1 MAAIGW
7 PLRMLRAHPRLSV
20 ALLCGGLVAW
30 LAAAVYPVSQL
41 TANLLGWNAGAGL
54 YLLLAA
60 YMMRQCDE
68 DRIHRHALVQD
79 EGRRVL
85 LVLVAVSALVCL
97 LAIVAELSA
106 ARSLHGAQR
115 IGHVALCALTIVSS
129 WLFTQTMFALH
140 YAHSYFLALRRQQ
153 PPGLDFPGPQ
163 RPGYSDFFYFSVVIG
178 TSGQTA
184 DVAFSNAAMR
194 RIGTWHCMLSFAF
207 NTTVLALMINIAAS
221 LM

>member
-30 LAAAVYPVSQL
+30 LAGSFYPVSQL

-60 YMMRQCDE
+60 YMMRQSDE
-68 DRIHRHALVQD
+68 DKIHQHALVQA
-79 EGRRVL
+79 EGRSLLLL
-85 LVLVAVSALVCL
+85 LVAASALVCL
-97 LAIVAELSA
+97 LAIVAELSV
-106 ARSLHGAQR
+106 ARQLHGAVRSGQ
-115 IGHVALCALTIVSS
+115 IALCVLTIVSS

-140 YAHSYFLALRRQQ
+140 YAHGYFLALNRGQA
-153 PPGLDFPGPQ
+153 PGLDFPGTTTPDY
-163 RPGYSDFFYFSVVIG
+163 GDFFYFSVVIG

-184 DVAFSNAAMR
+184 DVALSSAAMR
-194 RIGTWHCMLSFAF
+194 RTGTWHCMLSFAF
-207 NTTVLALMINIAAS
+207 NTTVLALMINIAAG
-221 LM
+221 MM